1 MSNIRDILAGNIKE
15 NRRKCGFSQEKLAEK
30 AKLSPQYVAMIELSR
45 KFPSPEVLDRLAGAL
60 NIETHQLFAVPQPLD
75 LFMERFRREIRNDI
89 RELFGEL
96 AGKTAPEN
104 PRD

>member
-1 MSNIRDILAGNIKE
+1 MPA
-15 NRRKCGFSQEKLAEK
+15 GFSWESAAHEINIYKKHRPKIVFLLAI
-30 AKLSPQYVAMIELSR
+30 LSSSDQDSIVNPH
-45 KFPSPEVLDRLAGAL
+45 P
-60 NIETHQLFAVPQPLD
+60 LFAVPQPLD

-96 AGKTAPEN
+96 TGKTAPEN